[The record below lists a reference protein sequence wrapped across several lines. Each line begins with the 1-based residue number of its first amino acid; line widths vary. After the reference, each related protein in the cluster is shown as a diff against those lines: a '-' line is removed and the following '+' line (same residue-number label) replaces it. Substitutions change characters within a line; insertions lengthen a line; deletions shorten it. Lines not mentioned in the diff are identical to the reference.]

1 MDLGIVG
8 LPQVGKKTIFSLLTG
23 MDAARAPRRQGI
35 GYGTADVRDPR
46 IDALSRMYNPKRTKY
61 ADFQIA
67 LPPDVQP
74 STARSAEWLDP
85 IRRMDAFLHV
95 VRAFQD
101 ESVFHVEGSVDP
113 GRDVQLVE
121 VEFLLAD
128 MQMVET
134 RLERMAKDKA
144 KKDPGSRQ
152 REQAVLERCGEQ
164 LEAERPLS
172 DLEWNAEDLKLVR
185 SLQFLTLKPTVVVLN
200 VGDDLA
206 AAREQCGDL
215 VSQLESQGRTVVF
228 LSASIEAELAEL
240 EAEEREMFMADLGV
254 DEPAAHRLSRAAY
267 ECLGLISFF
276 TVGPDEVRAWPVACG
291 ATAPQAA
298 GRIHSDIE
306 RGFIRAE
313 TIACQDLLS
322 AGSEREARAAGHYR
336 LNGKDYVVRDGDI
349 IEFRF
354 SV

>member
-215 VSQLESQGRTVVF
+215 VSQLESQ
-228 LSASIEAELAEL
+228 
-240 EAEEREMFMADLGV
+240 V